1 MENNNVFLWAKS
13 AIVAGCT
20 AFSVAFGWLGWL
32 VVAWV
37 GCMAVD
43 WVSGTFA
50 AMATGEW
57 SSSAARA
64 GIWHKAGMIVV
75 VIVAAIT
82 DMVLG
87 LAVANV
93 PALGFTYTNLILPVV
108 LIWYIFTELGSIA
121 ENATQMGAPV
131 PPWLVKVLAAGK
143 VAAEKVA
150 ENTSGNK

>member
-108 LIWYIFTELGSIA
+108 LVWYIFTELGSIA

-150 ENTSGNK
+150 ENSSGNK

>member
-37 GCMAVD
+37 GCMVVD

-150 ENTSGNK
+150 ENTNGKK

>member
-150 ENTSGNK
+150 EKSSENQ

>member
-87 LAVANV
+87 LAVSNV

-150 ENTSGNK
+150 ENSSGNK

>member
-93 PALGFTYTNLILPVV
+93 PAIGFTYTNLILPVV

-150 ENTSGNK
+150 ENSSGNK

>member
-37 GCMAVD
+37 GCMVVD

-93 PALGFTYTNLILPVV
+93 PALGFTYTNLILPV
-108 LIWYIFTELGSIA
+108 LPIWYIFTELGRIA

-150 ENTSGNK
+150 ENSSGNK

>member
-37 GCMAVD
+37 GCMVVD

-87 LAVANV
+87 LAVASV

-150 ENTSGNK
+150 ENSSGNK

>member
-37 GCMAVD
+37 GCMVVD

-82 DMVLG
+82 DMVLS

-93 PALGFTYTNLILPVV
+93 PVLGFTYTNLILPVV